1 VLAVFEREIC
11 AVIGPFP
18 VRNVLGYVLATL
30 VMGAWI
36 PVFTVF
42 AAMHILR
49 AVGAGV
55 CPLHFNTIKINLVI
69 AFKAEMMPC
78 FCFWYV
84 HL

>member
-1 VLAVFEREIC
+1 VLAVFEGEIC
-11 AVIGPFP
+11 AVIGPLP

-30 VMGAWI
+30 VVGTWI

-42 AAMHILR
+42 AAMHVLR

-55 CPLHFNTIKINLVI
+55 CSLHLNTIKIDLVV
-69 AFKAEMMPC
+69 AFKAEMMS
-78 FCFWYV
+78 FFDFWYV